1 MSTVARR
8 FAASP
13 ERLPSATWKKI
24 TSLVCRTDVKASAE
38 FEKVAGMASSVI
50 ADQSTENHPLVII
63 NEGPRLR
70 IYSLHGDKATSEDD
84 RNENALT
91 WNPTQGAW
99 HAYIPCGPE
108 DYDEFKGLV
117 KSQSAKFSVYNIEEG
132 LEEDADEEEE
142 KAQAT
147 ASVTIDWEA
156 FKKK

>member
-8 FAASP
+8 VAASP
-13 ERLPSATWKKI
+13 ERLPSATWKKV
-24 TSLVCRTDVKASAE
+24 TSLVCRTDLNASAE
-38 FEKVAGMASSVI
+38 FQKVAGIASSAI
-50 ADQSTENHPLVII
+50 ADRSTENHPLVII
-63 NEGPRLR
+63 NDGPRLR

-108 DYDEFKGLV
+108 DYDEYKDLV
-117 KSQSAKFSVYNIEEG
+117 KSQSARFSVYNIEEG
-132 LEEDADEEEE
+132 LGEDKDVEEQ

-147 ASVTIDWEA
+147 SSMTIDWEA
-156 FKKK
+156 FQKK